1 MLISARLP
9 EPMRSETRAAV
20 RAMLSGQRARGT
32 FSTGAWGNAKTIV
45 TSAENREAR
54 VAEEKRLY
62 PNGWH
67 DRPLP

>member
-32 FSTGAWGNAKTIV
+32 FSNAKTIV